1 MTINS
6 YFEIGATAGTR
17 TNVEGQVN
25 RQPSS
30 CRFISWPAR
39 YTGLN
44 GQEMG
49 DGLPVA
55 YWLWRFLTQD
65 ELNTLHNFC
74 LSNGVYQ
81 PSATVSIKTRDDR
94 GIFVTYT
101 TAIMHWPDDV
111 DGQREVPGVYRNV
124 EFMFTRLTE

>member
-6 YFEIGATAGTR
+6 YFELGATAATR

-30 CRFISWPAR
+30 CRFVRWPVR

-55 YWLWRFLTQD
+55 YWTWRILTQA
-65 ELNTLHNFC
+65 ELNRLHDYFETG
-74 LSNGVYQ
+74 GVFS
-81 PSATVSIKTRDDR
+81 PSVTVSIKTRDDR
-94 GIFVTYT
+94 GVFVTYA
-101 TAIMHWPDDV
+101 TAVMHWPEDIDS
-111 DGQREVPGVYRNV
+111 QREVPGIYRNV
-124 EFMFTRLTE
+124 EFMFTRCTE